1 MTSDIFTHLI
11 QALIGT
17 SAGILIVLLLRRH
30 TRAAFGA
37 RTAYALWLIVPIA
50 LVASLLPA
58 ELIFT
63 TPAKTANPVQERAA
77 ISDTLQALPKGQPTA
92 QPAPAQ
98 HIVRAAQPLA
108 TNAPADVGPWLLGL
122 WLTGTLGSLAALG
135 YRQKRFLQKHG
146 LVRTPKKRVSKHAK
160 VGPAVFGF
168 VTPRIVVPDNFTAA
182 YSALERRLILAH
194 EQAHIRAG
202 DMQMNA
208 LAVAIRC
215 LNWFNPL
222 AYVAYGLFRTD
233 QELACDERV
242 MRKFGQHRRAYAET
256 LLKSQ
261 LMGDQAPLGCAW
273 FGSGRHP
280 LTDRV
285 KRLARHELSPVRQ
298 TLGALTLVTATSLSG
313 VAAWAALSSQV
324 IYIADNSAFTGE
336 DAPVAPLER
345 VVTADVLRD
354 AQGAALVDA
363 ILDGRTRHA
372 EALLSAGVNVDYDA
386 RGDGT
391 PLLVAALKGDF
402 DMVKTLLEAGADVN
416 KASPGSGT
424 PLLVAARRGDESMVK
439 TLLDA
444 GADINKA
451 APGDGTPLLVAAR
464 RGDRSMV
471 EVLLEAGADVNG
483 FSPGDGTPLLVAA
496 RRGNTAMVEALLEAG
511 ADINQVAPGDGTP
524 LLVAVRAGETAT
536 TELLLEAGAD
546 INGVAPG
553 DGTPLIV
560 AVQRGDDQ
568 MVKSLLS
575 FGADVNGYAPGDGTP
590 LIVAAR
596 DGNQKMVNVL
606 LEAGA
611 DVNKAAPGDG
621 NALIMASVVGNLP
634 MVEQLVS
641 VGADVNGFVPGDET
655 PLIGAARTG
664 HLDVAEFLIGKGAD
678 VNLRVE
684 AGSIWNGRV
693 AGKTIH
699 RSPLGQALRYGH
711 DDMTAL
717 LRRHGATEPVE
728 EEE

>member
-1 MTSDIFTHLI
+1 MTSDIFTHLF
-11 QALIGT
+11 QAMVGT
-17 SAGILIVLLLRRH
+17 SAGILAVLLLRRH
-30 TRAAFGA
+30 VRAAFGA

-50 LVASLLPA
+50 LIASLLPA

-63 TPAKTANPVQERAA
+63 QTMKPTVTDKPAITSMRETQPIAQAMPTPQQHTIRAA
-77 ISDTLQALPKGQPTA
+77 TPHNTETPTD
-92 QPAPAQ
+92 
-98 HIVRAAQPLA
+98 LS
-108 TNAPADVGPWLLGL
+108 PWLFGLWFMGVAASLTILGL
-122 WLTGTLGSLAALG
+122 
-135 YRQKRFLQKHG
+135 RQKRFYKQHG
-146 LVRTPKKRVSKHAK
+146 LTSSKARVARHAK

-168 VTPRIVVPDNFTAA
+168 LTPRIVVPDNFTAA
-182 YSALERRLILAH
+182 YNALERRLILAH

-208 LAVAIRC
+208 LAIALRS

-242 MRKFGQHRRAYAET
+242 MRRFGQHRRAYAET

-273 FGSGRHP
+273 FGNGRHP

-285 KRLARHELSPVRQ
+285 KRLARQELSLVRRA
-298 TLGALTLVTATSLSG
+298 LGMLTLIGATSLSG

-324 IYIADNSAFTGE
+324 VYIADNSAATDA

-345 VVTADVLRD
+345 VVAANSNTTALQD

-363 ILDGRTRHA
+363 ILEGRTRHA
-372 EALLSAGVNVDYDA
+372 EALLGAGVNVDYDA
-386 RGDGT
+386 PGDGT

-402 DMVKTLLEAGADVN
+402 SMVKTLLDAGADVN
-416 KASPGSGT
+416 KVSPGSGT
-424 PLLVAARRGDESMVK
+424 PLLVAARSGNESMVK
-439 TLLDA
+439 TLLEA

-464 RGDRSMV
+464 RGDKSMV
-471 EVLLEAGADVNG
+471 QALLQAGADVNG

-496 RRGNTAMVEALLEAG
+496 RRGNTTMVKALLEAG

-546 INGVAPG
+546 INGIAPG

-560 AVQRGDDQ
+560 AAQRGDDV
-568 MVKSLLS
+568 MVKALLNV
-575 FGADVNGYAPGDGTP
+575 GADVNGYAPGDGTP
-590 LIVAAR
+590 LVVAAR
-596 DGNQKMVNVL
+596 GGNQKMVSL
-606 LEAGA
+606 LLDAGA
-611 DVNKAAPGDG
+611 DVNLAAPGDG
-621 NALIMASVVGNLP
+621 NPLIMASVVGNLP
-634 MVEQLVS
+634 VVEQLVS
-641 VGADVNGFVPGDET
+641 VGADVNGFVLGDET
-655 PLIGAARTG
+655 PLIGAARAG
-664 HLDVAEFLIGKGAD
+664 HLDVAEFLIAKGAD
-678 VNLRVE
+678 VNLRVK
-684 AGSIWNGRV
+684 AGNVWNGRV
-693 AGKTIH
+693 AGRAIH

-711 DDMTAL
+711 DDMAAL
-717 LRRHGATEPVE
+717 LRKHGATEPVE